1 MKKKILLNDL
11 ESLGDVKDL
20 ILGEEEK
27 QNKEEKEHECE
38 EVR

>member
-1 MKKKILLNDL
+1 MKKRILKDL
-11 ESLGDVKDL
+11 ESLGEVKDL

-27 QNKEEKEHECE
+27 TEKKEEHECE